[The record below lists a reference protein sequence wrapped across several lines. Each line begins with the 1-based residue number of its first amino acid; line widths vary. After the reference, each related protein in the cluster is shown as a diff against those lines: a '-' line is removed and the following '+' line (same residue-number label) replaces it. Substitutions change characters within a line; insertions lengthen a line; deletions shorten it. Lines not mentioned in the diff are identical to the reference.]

1 MGRSGLPEGWELADI
16 HSQHWTQTV
25 AKTEGCFSPQQRL
38 GQHPEGPKVM
48 FHDGPE
54 EAGPW
59 RPVVKQ
65 VQPPPSA
72 QGLPSA
78 GVALSRQPSQQRQE
92 RPRPQIPAR
101 PGAGRGGAGPPS
113 GRGYQQLRRGLAC
126 RSLPQGVGVGDKEVG
141 KGRKR
146 NGSGEETLLPSKNH
160 TQTTQFSTLLLPNW
174 SEG

>member
-38 GQHPEGPKVM
+38 GQHLEGPKVM

-101 PGAGRGGAGPPS
+101 PGAGRGHPLGGGISSS
-113 GRGYQQLRRGLAC
+113 GEGWLAAPCPRGLG
-126 RSLPQGVGVGDKEVG
+126 LVT
-141 KGRKR
+141 KR
-146 NGSGEETLLPSKNH
+146 
-160 TQTTQFSTLLLPNW
+160 
-174 SEG
+174 